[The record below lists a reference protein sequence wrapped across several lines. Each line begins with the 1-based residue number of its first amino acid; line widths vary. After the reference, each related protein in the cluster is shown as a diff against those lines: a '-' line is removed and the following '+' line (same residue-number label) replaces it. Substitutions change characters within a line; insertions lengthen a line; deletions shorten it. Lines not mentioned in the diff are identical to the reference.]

1 MSEKENKSKNLIL
14 PISLSIV
21 FLVIGFGLGIVY
33 QKNRLKTTF
42 TNRMGQFQ
50 TGQGL
55 GNRTG
60 NRNNQTG
67 QGTGAGMGLRNGA
80 GSGTIFGEVTKI
92 DDTSITIKTIDGG
105 SKIILI
111 SDSTDFNKSATAAKT
126 DLKVGSQVRV
136 DGTTDTNTGSVTGKS
151 IEIDPARNGQNQT
164 TPAPQQ

>member
-33 QKNRLKTTF
+33 QKNKLKTTF

-55 GNRTG
+55 VNRTG
-60 NRNNQTG
+60 TRNNQNG
-67 QGTGAGMGLRNGA
+67 QGAGTGLRNGA
-80 GSGTIFGEVTKI
+80 GSGATFGEVTKI
-92 DDTSITIKTIDGG
+92 EDGSITIKTIDGG

-111 SDSTDFNKSATAAKT
+111 SDSTVFNKSATAAKT

-136 DGTTDTNTGSVTGKS
+136 DGATDTNTGSIAGKS